1 MIAHNQQSCLVEIT
15 LLVNEPT
22 TDSSSLLDNVPKKC
36 GIQKRMTL
44 LNICYKTK
52 SQQTLINIY
61 QWTLHTFIL
70 FRLDIPQSVVTYTY
84 TSNIFFLELSVLVTH
99 QHIEIPFF
107 IVLFFVGNNQ
117 INTLVL
123 QLLYLQSV
131 QIWFGIAEISIS
143 MTAVCIKLNFR
154 IKWIKKLQNSL

>member
-1 MIAHNQQSCLVEIT
+1 MRYPKENNITEYLLQNQKSANSHQHLSMNTPQHTSEI
-15 LLVNEPT
+15 
-22 TDSSSLLDNVPKKC
+22 
-36 GIQKRMTL
+36 I
-44 LNICYKTK
+44 I
-52 SQQTLINIY
+52 IY
-61 QWTLHTFIL
+61 AIML
-70 FRLDIPQSVVTYTY
+70 FRLDIPRSVVTY

-143 MTAVCIKLNFR
+143 MTAVCVKLNFQ
-154 IKWIKKLQNSL
+154 IK

>member
-1 MIAHNQQSCLVEIT
+1 MRYPKENDITEYLLQNQKSANSHQHLSMNT
-15 LLVNEPT
+15 PH
-22 TDSSSLLDNVPKKC
+22 KC
-36 GIQKRMTL
+36 NHYYL
-44 LNICYKTK
+44 C
-52 SQQTLINIY
+52 
-61 QWTLHTFIL
+61 H
-70 FRLDIPQSVVTYTY
+70 LDIPRSVVTYTY
-84 TSNIFFLELSVLVTH
+84 TSNIFFLELSVLVTL

-143 MTAVCIKLNFR
+143 MTAVCVKLNFR

>member
-1 MIAHNQQSCLVEIT
+1 MN
-15 LLVNEPT
+15 
-22 TDSSSLLDNVPKKC
+22 DSSQSTILSRRDYIISERNNNRFRFSFGLCTQECV
-36 GIQKRMTL
+36 IQKIIEYL
-44 LNICYKTK
+44 LQNQKSANSHQHLSMNTPHKCNHYYLCY
-52 SQQTLINIY
+52 
-61 QWTLHTFIL
+61 
-70 FRLDIPQSVVTYTY
+70 LDIPRSVVTY
-84 TSNIFFLELSVLVTH
+84 TSNIFFLELSVLVTL

-143 MTAVCIKLNFR
+143 MTAVCVKLNFP
-154 IKWIKKLQNSL
+154 IKGIKKLQNSL

>member
-1 MIAHNQQSCLVEIT
+1 MHPRVVRYPKENDITEYLLQNQKSANSHQHLSMNTPQHTSEI
-15 LLVNEPT
+15 
-22 TDSSSLLDNVPKKC
+22 
-36 GIQKRMTL
+36 I
-44 LNICYKTK
+44 I
-52 SQQTLINIY
+52 IY
-61 QWTLHTFIL
+61 AIML
-70 FRLDIPQSVVTYTY
+70 FRLDIPRSVVTY

-131 QIWFGIAEISIS
+131 QIWFGIAEIRIS
-143 MTAVCIKLNFR
+143 
-154 IKWIKKLQNSL
+154 SLRKVEFLIE